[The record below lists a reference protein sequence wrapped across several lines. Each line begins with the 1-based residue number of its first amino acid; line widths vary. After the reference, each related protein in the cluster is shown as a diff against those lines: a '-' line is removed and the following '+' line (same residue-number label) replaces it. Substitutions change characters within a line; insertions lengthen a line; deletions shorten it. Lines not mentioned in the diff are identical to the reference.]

1 MTNNFFVFY
10 RAYDPNLLLF
20 PMEIT
25 TENADPF
32 LFENTSSYIYKEYA
46 SVLNF
51 SSRYNNRIYPEFG
64 NVSLNLN
71 TNYFISESV
80 NLIPTTI
87 DLQNSRSLFY
97 QNNELIY
104 LEYTSQITL
113 NESGSNNILIGL
125 NYYVSDPTSSVST
138 TIDLQN
144 GRSLFYENNDLIY
157 LEYISQITASN
168 ESGSNNIILGS
179 YYYSAE
185 NVSTGSV
192 ILLETSRSLYLED
205 FGEFLLE

>member
-10 RAYDPNLLLF
+10 RSYDPNFLNF
-20 PMEIT
+20 QEPIT
-25 TENADPF
+25 LENADPF
-32 LFENTSSYIYKEYA
+32 LFENTSSYIYKEYT
-46 SVLNF
+46 SILNF
-51 SSRYNNRIYPEFG
+51 SSLYNNRIYPEFG
-64 NVSLNLN
+64 NITLNLK
-71 TNYFISESV
+71 TNYFVSESV
-80 NLIPTTI
+80 NSLSTTI

-125 NYYVSDPTSSVST
+125 NYYVSDPTSSLST

-144 GRSLFYENNDLIY
+144 SRSLFYENNDLIY

-185 NVSTGSV
+185 NVSTGSF